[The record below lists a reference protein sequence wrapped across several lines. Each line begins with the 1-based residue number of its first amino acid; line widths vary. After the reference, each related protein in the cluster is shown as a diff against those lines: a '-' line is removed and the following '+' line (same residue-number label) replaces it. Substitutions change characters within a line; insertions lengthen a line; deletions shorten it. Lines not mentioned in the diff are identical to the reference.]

1 VVLNHQYKL
10 VYSPHVYGPAV
21 YNQPYFSAGNFP
33 NNMPAIWDAHWGFVA
48 GQTGNAVVIGEWG
61 GTTSGNNGVW
71 LNALASYLQSKGMTD
86 QFWWCLNPNSGD
98 TGGLL
103 LDDWT
108 SPDTAKLNLLAS
120 LVPSPSRFSVDTNGQ
135 VCLAGTAAASVTPTP
150 SKPAA
155 STKSPTPLISKSATP
170 MASKAAT
177 TSPTPSI
184 SRSATPSPSKGASR
198 TPTPSTSCSPSASPS
213 RGSSPSRSPV
223 RSSPSVEPVDG

>member
-1 VVLNHQYKL
+1 MVLNHQYKL

-86 QFWWCLNPNSGD
+86 QFWWCLNPNSAD

-150 SKPAA
+150 SKAAA
-155 STKSPTPLISKSATP
+155 STK
-170 MASKAAT
+170 
-177 TSPTPSI
+177 SPTPSI

-198 TPTPSTSCSPSASPS
+198 TPTPSTSRAPSASPS
-213 RGSSPSRSPV
+213 RWSSPSRSPV
-223 RSSPSVEPVDG
+223 RSSPSVKPVDDQVSSAAALQHPFSWVLSL

>member
-1 VVLNHQYKL
+1 MVLNHQYKL

-71 LNALASYLQSKGMTD
+71 LSALASYLQSKGMTD

-135 VCLAGTAAASVTPTP
+135 VCLAGTSAASATPTP
-150 SKPAA
+150 
-155 STKSPTPLISKSATP
+155 
-170 MASKAAT
+170 
-177 TSPTPSI
+177 
-184 SRSATPSPSKGASR
+184 
-198 TPTPSTSCSPSASPS
+198 SPS

-223 RSSPSVEPVDG
+223 RSSPSAKPVDDQVSGATALQRPFSWILSGGW